1 MFHYASWYVC
11 TLYCY
16 FQVDIK
22 EDKYSKKP
30 PIKLEHRSHHVINLH
45 YPLVLHNLLPYP
57 IEVMENT
64 SDSEKRLLKPGEVT
78 HYSHTTVENEPRF
91 LTTVGVL

>member
-1 MFHYASWYVC
+1 MLIHC
-11 TLYCY
+11 C

-22 EDKYSKKP
+22 EEKYSKRAP
-30 PIKLEHRSHHVINLH
+30 VSLEHRSHHVVNLH

-57 IEVMENT
+57 IEVTENA
-64 SDSEKRLLKPGEVT
+64 SGSEKRLLKPGEVT
-78 HYSHTTVENEPRF
+78 HYSHTTVEKEPRF